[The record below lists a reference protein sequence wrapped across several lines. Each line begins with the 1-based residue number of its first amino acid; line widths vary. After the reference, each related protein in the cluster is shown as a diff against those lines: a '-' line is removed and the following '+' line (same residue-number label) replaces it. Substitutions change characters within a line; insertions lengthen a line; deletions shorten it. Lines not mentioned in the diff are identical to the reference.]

1 MNIPQTKRITAGAF
15 ASLLLSGCMP
25 TTPYWD
31 AHLGETVDLAKAQQ
45 IKDPDA
51 GKKHPAPNGVDG
63 VAAKQTMDRYH
74 RSFREQA
81 PTSDAFTIGVSGSG
95 SSSGAGSR

>member
-1 MNIPQTKRITAGAF
+1 MNIPQTKRVMAAAF
-15 ASLLLSGCMP
+15 AALVLTGCMA

-51 GKKHPAPNGVDG
+51 GKKHPAPDGLDG

-74 RSFREQA
+74 HSFHEVQQQ
-81 PTSDAFTIGVSGSG
+81 PDIFTIGVSGSG
-95 SSSGAGSR
+95 SSGGGSR